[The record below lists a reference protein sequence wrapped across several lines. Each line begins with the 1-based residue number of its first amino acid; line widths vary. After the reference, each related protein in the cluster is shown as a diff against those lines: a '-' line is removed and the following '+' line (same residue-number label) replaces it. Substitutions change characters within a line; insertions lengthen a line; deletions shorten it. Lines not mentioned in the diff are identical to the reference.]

1 MASTGSVGS
10 MTSSLNLEIF
20 LGIFLVEEDS
30 NKEPVLT
37 LDLIFKLILKKPHSV
52 PKKKLILG
60 NINHAELVKVLGPN
74 QVTLHKPAAPAEA
87 RVK

>member
-1 MASTGSVGS
+1 

-30 NKEPVLT
+30 NKEPVQT
-37 LDLIFKLILKKPHSV
+37 LDLILKFKFLKKPHSV